1 MRDINN
7 YKVFTKA
14 HNLVLKIYKITNR
27 FPKEEIYG
35 LISQMRRSSY
45 SIPMNLKE
53 GGDGSELEFFRYVQ
67 IAYGSCEELDYQI
80 LLVKDLDY
88 ISKAEYIELKDEV
101 REIRKMLYSILKKKN
116 EKNNLKKPKAD
127 PKKAEC

>member
-14 HNLVLKIYKITNR
+14 HSLVLKIYKISNR
-27 FPKEEIYG
+27 LPKEEIYG
-35 LISQMRRSSY
+35 LVSQMRRSSY

-53 GGDGSELEFFRYVQ
+53 GGSGSELDFFRYVQ

-88 ISKAEYIELKDEV
+88 ISETEYIDLKDEV

-116 EKNNLKKPKAD
+116 TENISKTKVKD
-127 PKKAEC
+127 